1 MRQKLSVMSGERTT
15 FRGQVERF
23 GARSGWKGSTE
34 ATILL
39 VNVTD
44 TKGKLLC
51 DHLWFTL
58 TKGFRSLELTPGDIV
73 QFDARVSSYSKG
85 HRGWFYSSNPNPD
98 WPLPE
103 EDYKLSYPTKIKK
116 VGHHE

>member
-1 MRQKLSVMSGERTT
+1 MRQKLGVMSGERTT

-23 GARSGWKGSTE
+23 GVRPGWKGNTE

-39 VNVTD
+39 V
-44 TKGKLLC
+44 
-51 DHLWFTL
+51 
-58 TKGFRSLELTPGDIV
+58 
-73 QFDARVSSYSKG
+73 
-85 HRGWFYSSNPNPD
+85 
-98 WPLPE
+98 